1 MKVFALSFYIQTLCL
16 ILCTSVVGDQ
26 IFNLLL
32 LLSESEVFASKS
44 KKSKLILLRTK
55 RFVRSEDRDR
65 VLRVLIR

>member
-16 ILCTSVVGDQ
+16 ILFTSVVGDQ